1 MATLKQRGVLIDQ
14 LTKLGLPETVRQ
26 GYLDVLIDGMADNP
40 DTPAELLARVGEVE
54 SVAETHTVEIG
65 GIKNTITTING
76 QFADINAI
84 GQRQDAAIAVQ
95 NQEIVRLNDEIT
107 TNSRDHLEFRAEFLE
122 IKSAADNTAKDI
134 TDLTVRVSANET
146 NNTQQESRITFLEEL
161 TTGTGPGS
169 IKELETKVD
178 TKADLVGGKI
188 PMSQLPELPTGRK
201 IAVAN
206 TAARLELEVHTDITI
221 AYQQDDGVAY
231 ILGAGDN
238 PAEAAKWQPLSSTQ
252 GSGITAW
259 NGRTGVVTPQA
270 GDYTSNM
277 ITTTSDNRF
286 VRDVDISRWDAKAT
300 TSEVIASTSSLRT
313 EVAQKYV
320 PLTTNDFIRVDT
332 RGKANGTPTLNS
344 QGIVPTN
351 QLPPLGLS
359 ASEQSRLQAVESL
372 ARLADLK
379 GDSAATN
386 IKALDDNR
394 IADRQ
399 DAVQRL
405 TTLESQR
412 STDRALINAN
422 TSKNTAQ
429 DARLEALEANVGVDA
444 IPVSEKG
451 SPSGVAPLGTDSKI
465 PVQYLPFTPS
475 TARKWTDVKAS
486 RTIATWNKNTS
497 LNEMTVYINSVTGT
511 VANRQIIAQIRVTG
525 QTAPIITFK
534 SDLIGVT
541 VDKTVSLTFTVPSG
555 SEYYIANTGGT
566 TIQNTD
572 TWAELV

>member
-1 MATLKQRGVLIDQ
+1 MATIKERGVLVDQ
-14 LTKLGLPETVRQ
+14 LTKLGLPESVRQ

-54 SVAETHTVEIG
+54 SVAETNTVEIG
-65 GIKNTITTING
+65 GIKNTISTING
-76 QFADINAI
+76 KFADVNEI
-84 GQRQDAAIAVQ
+84 GQRQEAAIAVQ
-95 NQEIVRLNDEIT
+95 NLEITRLNDEIT
-107 TNSRDHLEFRAEFLE
+107 TNTADHLEFRADLVQ
-122 IKSAADNTAKDI
+122 IKASADDTNKDVS
-134 TDLTVRVSANET
+134 DLAVRVSSNET
-146 NNTQQESRITFLEEL
+146 KNTDQDGRLTALEEL

-169 IKELETKVD
+169 IKELEAKVN

-429 DARLEALEANVGVDA
+429 DARLDALEAKESGG
-444 IPVSEKG
+444 IPVAEKG
-451 SPSGVAPLGTDSKI
+451 AANGVVPLDADSKI
-465 PVQYLPFTPS
+465 EVKYLPVVTPIV
-475 TARKWTDVKAS
+475 RVYTDVKSA
-486 RTIATWNKNTS
+486 RTIGSWN
-497 LNEMTVYINSVTGT
+497 LNGKTHEIVVYISTTNSVDPARQLNVVLRDNKGGT
-511 VANRQIIAQIRVTG
+511 QFTIKSPMVGAGFDHTSQLAVNVPQG
-525 QTAPIITFK
+525 WSYSLIT
-534 SDLIGVT
+534 
-541 VDKTVSLTFTVPSG
+541 
-555 SEYYIANTGGT
+555 TGGT
-566 TIQNTD
+566 TASTIES
-572 TWAELV
+572 WFELA

>member
-1 MATLKQRGVLIDQ
+1 MATLKQRGELIDQ
-14 LTKLGLPETVRQ
+14 ITKLGIPESIRQ
-26 GYLDVLIDGMADNP
+26 GHLDSIIDGMADNP
-40 DTPAELLARVGEVE
+40 STPAELLARVGEVE

-95 NQEIVRLNDEIT
+95 NQEIVRLNDEIA
-107 TNSRDHLEFRAEFLE
+107 TNNRDHLEFRSEFVQ
-122 IKSAADNTAKDI
+122 IKADAVDAVRDVA
-134 TDLTVRVSANET
+134 DLTVKVSANET
-146 NNTQQESRITFLEEL
+146 KNGQQDVRLDKLEEL

-169 IKELETKVD
+169 IKELETKIEE
-178 TKADLVGGKI
+178 KADLVGGKI

-201 IAVAN
+201 LAVAN
-206 TAARLELEVHTDITI
+206 DAARLALEVHTDITI
-221 AYQQDDGVAY
+221 AYQQDNGVAY
-231 ILGAGDN
+231 ILGAGDD
-238 PAEAAKWQPLSSTQ
+238 PSEAAKWQPLSSTQ

-270 GDYTSNM
+270 GDYTANM
-277 ITTTSDNRF
+277 IETTPDNRF
-286 VRDVDISRWDAKAT
+286 VRDVDIDRWDSKAT
-300 TSEVIASTSSLRT
+300 ISEVIASTSGLRT

-332 RGKANGTPTLNS
+332 RAKANGTPTLDS
-344 QGIVPTN
+344 QGRVPTS

-359 ASEQSRLQAVESL
+359 SSELSRLQAVESL
-372 ARLADLK
+372 ARFADLK

-422 TSKNTAQ
+422 TSKNTVQ
-429 DARLEALEANVGVDA
+429 DARLEALEANQGA
-444 IPVSEKG
+444 SGIPTSEKG
-451 SPSGVAPLGTDSKI
+451 AASGVVPLDANSKI
-465 PVQYLPFTPS
+465 EAKYLPDVTP
-475 TARKWTDVKAS
+475 TVRVYTDVKSS
-486 RTIATWNKNTS
+486 RTVGGWN
-497 LNEMTVYINSVTGT
+497 LNEKTHEIVVYISTTNSVDPARQLNVVLRDNKGGT
-511 VANRQIIAQIRVTG
+511 QFTIKSPKVGAGFDHTSQLSVNVPQG
-525 QTAPIITFK
+525 WSYSLIT
-534 SDLIGVT
+534 
-541 VDKTVSLTFTVPSG
+541 
-555 SEYYIANTGGT
+555 TGGT
-566 TIQNTD
+566 TASTIES
-572 TWAELV
+572 WFELA